1 MSWFHIQLLI
11 LCLYL
16 VQIHL
21 TSLFFT
27 PWTWLAGKSRYGL
40 MLAHWTWFYFLPH
53 NFVFFPFINLKSTCL
68 LNELPFTLQCYSVK
82 ESTAIKVGWQSPR
95 IQQKR
100 TNPNAVIDTE
110 MKEEKLLTSGR
121 PQVGRDL
128 QQNTLASTANP
139 KMRSGKGWILAPPL
153 LITQLHC
160 MHLSSPALAL
170 PSNQVLNHWFRPW
183 LSISATRVHVL
194 QKRNLVCHDDY
205 CLPCSL

>member
-11 LCLYL
+11 SYL

-27 PWTWLAGKSRYGL
+27 AWTWFAGKSRYGL

-68 LNELPFTLQCYSVK
+68 LNELPFTLQCYSTM

-110 MKEEKLLTSGR
+110 TKEEKLLTSGR

-128 QQNTLASTANP
+128 QHEMPLPSLPTLKRGLGSQD
-139 KMRSGKGWILAPPL
+139 PPL
-153 LITQLHC
+153 PVTRVHC
-160 MHLSSPALAL
+160 IHLSSPGLA
-170 PSNQVLNHWFRPW
+170 RE
-183 LSISATRVHVL
+183 
-194 QKRNLVCHDDY
+194 
-205 CLPCSL
+205 